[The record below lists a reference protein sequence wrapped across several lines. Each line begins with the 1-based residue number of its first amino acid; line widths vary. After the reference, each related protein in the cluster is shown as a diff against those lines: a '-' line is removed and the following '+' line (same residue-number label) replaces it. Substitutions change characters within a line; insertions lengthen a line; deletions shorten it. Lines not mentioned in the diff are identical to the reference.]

1 MAGVWSGAFW
11 PGTDETAYRGVSSS
25 PGLMLG
31 AASKGKAEQRL
42 PQRCSAFFVP
52 NNASENIMPIVR
64 VEVEGQQIVLHQMGG
79 IGCATAEDLAASTA
93 FTEVVNLFVKTL
105 QSRNSPILETLPLDF
120 AQPEGLTQLVTWLRA
135 LAVTPLQQAAAIVPG
150 LAPCLQK
157 RQALHEFI
165 EGLYDFWRHYSRFM
179 ILHSEPGPN
188 SHEHRPYR
196 AFNATI
202 ERLTDLVLG
211 LYRDVCE
218 NVTGDHPRVYRQVA
232 AGCTVGIIAV
242 PKQSG
247 LPKSYQPALGDIPL
261 IRQVLLSPPLIIDPP
276 TNTRTGQ
283 FQQVPDNPLTRLKLD
298 ASKFLCYPAQV
309 GPLVIY
315 IYFHQQFLE
324 LGCSLANLF
333 DLATDEQVAA
343 GPDAVY
349 VYGAPPEALASY
361 GGLPTVF
368 YDDEKEKLLVGAVP
382 LENRFGYFGY
392 LKKMAL
398 TLHNIVMMKRGRMP
412 YHGAMTRIVLKD
424 GAAANVLLI
433 GDTATGKSESLEAF
447 RIQGQEHIRELRVIA
462 DDMGSVEIDDQGR
475 LLGYGTEIGAFIRL
489 DDLQQGYA
497 FGQIDRAII
506 MSPQKVN
513 ARAVL
518 PVTTQNEVLH
528 GYPVDILL
536 YANNYEEV
544 DSQHPLLE
552 RFACAEQ
559 ALRVFREGAAMAKG
573 TTSAKGLVH
582 SYFANIFGP
591 PQYQAVHDVLA
602 VKTFDAAFRAGVF
615 VGQIRTRLGIPGY
628 ESKGPEEV
636 AKELFQLIA
645 RAKR

>member
-1 MAGVWSGAFW
+1 
-11 PGTDETAYRGVSSS
+11 
-25 PGLMLG
+25 
-31 AASKGKAEQRL
+31 
-42 PQRCSAFFVP
+42 
-52 NNASENIMPIVR
+52 
-64 VEVEGQQIVLHQMGG
+64 
-79 IGCATAEDLAASTA
+79 LAASTA
-93 FTEVVNLFVKTL
+93 FSEVVALYVKALLT
-105 QSRNSPILETLPLDF
+105 RKSPVLESLPLDF
-120 AQPEGLTQLVTWLRA
+120 ERPECLTQLITWLRA
-135 LAVTPLQQAAAIVPG
+135 LAVTPLEQAATIVPG
-150 LAPCLQK
+150 LRACLEK
-157 RQALHEFI
+157 RQALHEFV
-165 EGLYDFWRHYSRFM
+165 EGLYDFWRQYSRFM
-179 ILHSEPGPN
+179 VLHSELGPN

-202 ERLTDLVLG
+202 ERLNGLVRG
-211 LYRDVCE
+211 LYRDACE
-218 NVTGDHPRVYRQVA
+218 NITGDHPRVYRQVA

-242 PKQSG
+242 PKNGSV
-247 LPKSYQPALGDIPL
+247 PESYRAILGEIPF
-261 IRQVLLSPPLIIDPP
+261 IRQVLISPPLIIDPP
-276 TNTRTGQ
+276 MNTRTGQ
-283 FQQVPDNPLTRLKLD
+283 FQRVADNPLYRMKLD
-298 ASKFLCYPAQV
+298 ASKFLCYPARV

-333 DLATDEQVAA
+333 DLATDEQIAA
-343 GPDAVY
+343 GPDAIY
-349 VYGAPPEALASY
+349 VYGAPSESMKSY
-361 GGLPTVF
+361 GDLPTVF
-368 YDDEKEKLLVGAVP
+368 YDGQGEETLVAAVP

-412 YHGAMTRIVLKD
+412 YHGAMTRIVLRD

-447 RIQGQEHIRELRVIA
+447 RLLGQDHIRELRIIA
-462 DDMGSVEIDDQGR
+462 DDMGSLEIDAQGR

-518 PVTTQNEVLH
+518 PVTTLEEVLR

-544 DSQHPLLE
+544 DETHPLVE
-552 RFACAEQ
+552 QFTSPEQ
-559 ALRVFREGAAMAKG
+559 ALRVFREGAAMSKG
-573 TTSAKGLVH
+573 TTTAKGLVH

-591 PQYQAVHDVLA
+591 SQYQSLHDELA
-602 VKTFDAAFRAGVF
+602 QKTFEVAFRSGVF

-628 ESKGPEEV
+628 ETKGPESV
-636 AKELFQLIA
+636 AKELFRLIA
-645 RAKR
+645 KTGG

>member
-1 MAGVWSGAFW
+1 
-11 PGTDETAYRGVSSS
+11 
-25 PGLMLG
+25 
-31 AASKGKAEQRL
+31 
-42 PQRCSAFFVP
+42 
-52 NNASENIMPIVR
+52 MPVVR
-64 VEVEGQQIVLHQMGG
+64 VEVEGRQIVLHQLGG
-79 IGCATAEDLAASTA
+79 IGCATPEDLAASTA
-93 FTEVVNLFVKTL
+93 FTEVVTLYVKTL
-105 QSRNSPILETLPLDF
+105 LARRSPILDALPLDF
-120 AQPEGLTQLVTWLRA
+120 GQPEGLAQLVTWLRA
-135 LAVTPLQQAAAIVPG
+135 LAVTPLEKAASIVPA
-150 LAPCLQK
+150 LSTCLQQ
-157 RQALHEFI
+157 RQGLHEFV

-179 ILHSEPGPN
+179 ILHSEPGAN

-196 AFNATI
+196 AFNVTI
-202 ERLTDLVLG
+202 ERLTHLVLG

-218 NVTGDHPRVYRQVA
+218 NITGDHPRVYRQVA

-242 PKQSG
+242 PKSSN
-247 LPKSYQPALGDIPL
+247 LPKPYQSTLGDISL
-261 IRQVLLSPPLIIDPP
+261 IRQVLISPPLIIDPP
-276 TNTRTGQ
+276 MNTRTGQ
-283 FQQVPDNPLTRLKLD
+283 FQRVAENPLSTMHLN
-298 ASKFLCYPAQV
+298 ASQFLCYPARV

-333 DLATDEQVAA
+333 DLATDEQITA

-349 VYGAPPEALASY
+349 VYGAPPESLAPY
-361 GGLPTVF
+361 GDLPTVF
-368 YDDEKEKLLVGAVP
+368 YDNESEGLLVAAVP

-392 LKKMAL
+392 LKKMVL

-412 YHGAMTRIVLKD
+412 YHGAMVRIVLKD
-424 GAAANVLLI
+424 GEAANVLLI

-447 RIQGQEHIRELRVIA
+447 RVLGQDQIRELRIIA
-462 DDMGSVEIDDQGR
+462 DDMGSLEVDSQGQV
-475 LLGYGTEIGAFIRL
+475 LGYGTEIGAFIRL

-518 PVTTQNEVLH
+518 PVTTMEEVLH

-544 DSQHPLLE
+544 DETHPLVE
-552 RFACAEQ
+552 HFASPEQ

-573 TTSAKGLVH
+573 TTTAKGLVH

-591 PQYQAVHDVLA
+591 PQYQAIHDELA
-602 VKTFDAAFRAGVF
+602 QKTFEAAFRAGVF

-628 ESKGPEEV
+628 EAKGPEEV
-636 AKELFQLIA
+636 AKELFRLIA
-645 RAKR
+645 KTNA